1 VPSRLF
7 QPLVRIGEGSWHAGW
22 PRSLIGR
29 LLVANTALW
38 VAVFLILA
46 FSPLAVKSP
55 LRPVE
60 GGLYSLVGL
69 ALVTGV
75 NALVIGGTLAPLR
88 RLRDAMR
95 RVDPLRPG
103 ERVDTSTRG
112 DEVAELAAT
121 FNEMLRRLED
131 ERRQSVRR
139 TLRAQEAERLEVARD
154 LHDEIGQR
162 LTALMLQLDYLSAE
176 SPAAFGADVAEAR
189 ENARGTLEEVR
200 RLAKSLRPEVL
211 DELGLPSALRELSSR
226 FAARSGIAVDA
237 RLESGLPDLDPETE
251 LVIYRIAQESLTN
264 VVRHSRASRVRLD
277 LQRAPDGIRLSVTD
291 DGRGVNQ
298 QPEGAGMKG
307 MRERAVLIGADLS
320 FRQAEHGGVE
330 VRLQV
335 PA

>member
-1 VPSRLF
+1 M
-7 QPLVRIGEGSWHAGW
+7 
-22 PRSLIGR
+22 R
-29 LLVANTALW
+29 LLLVNTALW

-69 ALVTGV
+69 IVVTSV

-103 ERVDTSTRG
+103 ERVTTPTRG

-121 FNEMLRRLED
+121 FNEMLRRLEE

-139 TLRAQEAERLEVARD
+139 TLRAQETERLEVARD

-176 SPAAFGADVAEAR
+176 CPAEFGASVAEAR
-189 ENARGTLEEVR
+189 ENARGTLEEVQAPGEEPQAGGAR
-200 RLAKSLRPEVL
+200 RARPAERAPGS
-211 DELGLPSALRELSSR
+211 EFALRGAL
-226 FAARSGIAVDA
+226 AA
-237 RLESGLPDLDPETE
+237 
-251 LVIYRIAQESLTN
+251 
-264 VVRHSRASRVRLD
+264 
-277 LQRAPDGIRLSVTD
+277 
-291 DGRGVNQ
+291 
-298 QPEGAGMKG
+298 
-307 MRERAVLIGADLS
+307 
-320 FRQAEHGGVE
+320 
-330 VRLQV
+330 
-335 PA
+335 